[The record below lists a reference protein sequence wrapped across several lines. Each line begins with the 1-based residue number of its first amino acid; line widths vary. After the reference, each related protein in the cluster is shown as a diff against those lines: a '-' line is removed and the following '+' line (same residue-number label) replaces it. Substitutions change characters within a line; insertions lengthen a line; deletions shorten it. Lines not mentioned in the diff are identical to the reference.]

1 MKHFNFFQP
10 FLRHTLLGIFTIVIT
25 VLNAQDQ
32 AIGSFPS
39 MQGGF
44 EKFNTGNLTVNA
56 LSTSGTQTTEWT
68 VSLAASTTYSIN
80 TTTARTGSRYLVFGN
95 TTGARRWHT
104 PTAPDGNT
112 ATGIQNGTQ
121 YVIQYYYRTS
131 GATNITSLVAQLN
144 TDGGTAGPATTPAL
158 MTATNGAWTK
168 AVVTITAS
176 SASTATPRYG
186 VGGLRSTATTTV
198 NVDVDDYVVYPG
210 SAADNSAPDPASV
223 AVFTPASSQIGVSW
237 TAPGTGV
244 DGGGYMV
251 VRGLADPTTT
261 PNGNGIYAEGNTVAT
276 GEQVVY
282 IGTGTSFTDIG
293 LANSTHYYYRIY
305 TVDKAFNYSTALIAD
320 ASTTAAG
327 YATEPT
333 AQVTGLNFTSVS
345 STGMTINWTS
355 AISGGGT
362 NHLVVIGTSLTGDP
376 ADGSTY
382 TANTDFTSG
391 SSSTVAGGKVVYN
404 GTGNS
409 VSVTGLTYNTIYYV
423 RVYDFNGSAGTENYY
438 STSPASESQI
448 TDRITI
454 TSAQSGPCTTV
465 STWVGGVVPTQNDN
479 VVIANGHVVT
489 FTSTGTTNAYNLT
502 VNSGAQIYN
511 ITGSPTYTLGSIS
524 IYGTSII
531 VNGTFGDATTEY
543 VSGILFNQNCTLSGS
558 GLIRINRTRPLNTA
572 VNATFTFDAD
582 ATLTNSNA
590 VALIC
595 ESSTAGSNNIG
606 YRVNSGRTV
615 TTIGTFSGGSNG
627 TLNAAN
633 DISLTIDGT
642 LTINSTLGLNAV
654 NGKSANLVVNGTLNA
669 TKFYASNQATGGG
682 AVPTITV
689 NGSGIIN
696 VTGTGA
702 TADFSNPTTAAN
714 ITGTG
719 TFALASGSTISIGAV
734 DGLNPSTGP
743 IRCTIRNFNTAA
755 NYSFTGTSAQ
765 VTGAELPSTIN
776 TLTNTNTAGLTLS
789 SNLTT
794 TTLTNDATYI
804 LNVDAGK
811 QLTVNTTL
819 TNNGTI
825 NLKSTDSG
833 TATLIPPATISGTGT
848 FNTQQYLATTRNW
861 YISSPVVNPST
872 PGLTTTPDFAG
883 IDYYYEYMEGG
894 NNTNTIGQPGSP
906 TLYWMG
912 LNKGSSMAVGKGYIA
927 KTNAETTVQ
936 FTGTPNNGNITTS
949 FNLTRDDA
957 KGKGFNLVG
966 NPYPSYIDWSLVAAA
981 NPNLMKTVWFKTKKT
996 IGFGGGYAFASVNVT
1011 TPSSPEF
1018 VANNANTTITKYIPP
1033 TQAFWVRVNSGT
1045 SSTSMS
1051 FTNAMR
1057 EHRLNNGDLMKAPKV
1072 NERSR
1077 IRLQLVN
1084 GIESDETLI
1093 YFDKIATNDFNE
1105 YDSPK
1110 MMNNSSVTPDLYTI
1124 AGVERLV
1131 INGMS
1136 EIADNMELPLGFS
1149 LDAVASLKLKT
1160 TEMSNF
1166 PLGTRIYLLD
1176 KVESSQVE
1184 LLPETE
1190 YNFNTTTAASN
1201 NENRFSLLFRSPG
1214 VSTELN
1220 SDKSKSQALVFVNA
1234 NNQITIIAP
1243 EKSNYAIYNAVGQKV
1258 AAGKIINNLPLT
1270 INHSKGIYVVK
1281 VGNQSTRVI
1290 IK

>member
-1 MKHFNFFQP
+1 MKNYSTFQ
-10 FLRHTLLGIFTIVIT
+10 FRLRLTIVMLLTMTISM
-25 VLNAQDQ
+25 LHAQDQ

-95 TTGARRWHT
+95 TTGTRRWHT
-104 PTAPDGNT
+104 PTTPDGNT

-144 TDGGTAGPATTPAL
+144 TDGGTTGPATATAP

-168 AVVTITAS
+168 AVVSITAS

-210 SAADNSAPDPASV
+210 AAADNSAPDPASV

-251 VRGLADPTTT
+251 VRHTSDPTTA
-261 PNGNGIYAEGNTVAT
+261 PNTNGIYGVGNTIGSGT
-276 GEQVVY
+276 VVY

-293 LANSTHYYYRIY
+293 LENSTHYYYRIY

-345 STGMTINWTS
+345 STDMTINWTS

-376 ADGSTY
+376 ADGSSY

-409 VSVTGLTYNTIYYV
+409 VSVTGLTYNTTYYV

-454 TSAQSGPCTTV
+454 TSAQSGPWTTV

-615 TTIGTFSGGSNG
+615 TTLGTFSGGSNG

-743 IRCTIRNFNTAA
+743 IRCTIHNFNTAA

-765 VTGAELPSTIN
+765 VTGAELPSTVN

-789 SNLTT
+789 SNLTA
-794 TTLTNDATYI
+794 TTLTNAATYI

-861 YISSPVVNPST
+861 YVSSPVSNGIAPS
-872 PGLTTTPDFAG
+872 GYS
-883 IDYYYEYMEGG
+883 YYQRDEA
-894 NNTNTIGQPGSP
+894 
-906 TLYWMG
+906 
-912 LNKGSSMAVGKGYIA
+912 GSSWTSQPFVAGNTFVAGKGYIA
-927 KTNAETTVQ
+927 LPGSAASTLTFSGSLN
-936 FTGTPNNGNITTS
+936 TGDVTIP
-949 FNLTRDDA
+949 LTWSGA
-957 KGKGFNLVG
+957 SAKGFNLIG
-966 NPYPSYIDWSLVAAA
+966 NPYPSHLTW
-981 NPNLMKTVWFKTKKT
+981 TKV
-996 IGFGGGYAFASVNVT
+996 FAESTT
-1011 TPSSPEF
+1011 TPYGGTAPATLIEPSIYIRSNSGGTSNSTGTWSF
-1018 VANNANTTITKYIPP
+1018 HTYNATSGAAVPSHSLLAGGIIPP
-1033 TQAFWVRVNSGT
+1033 MQAFWIRAKVAGNLVLNSDLTKSHQT
-1045 SSTSMS
+1045 S
-1051 FTNAMR
+1051 NP
-1057 EHRLNNGDLMKAPKV
+1057 LKAPAVK
-1072 NERSR
+1072 NTNRQL
-1077 IRLQLVN
+1077 IRLEVSN
-1084 GIESDETLI
+1084 GTRTDETLLL
-1093 YFDKIATNDFNE
+1093 FDANAADGYDS

-1110 MMNNSSVTPDLYTI
+1110 FAEANSELQIYSTVGT
-1124 AGVERLV
+1124 EKLV
-1131 INGMS
+1131 MNGMK
-1136 EIADNMELPLGFS
+1136 ELPLNQEIALGFVPGNET
-1149 LDAVASLKLKT
+1149 LFALKANEITNLPSDVRVILKDYANNGNET
-1160 TEMSNF
+1160 DLTDGSTSYQFSN
-1166 PLGTRIYLLD
+1166 
-1176 KVESSQVE
+1176 VE
-1184 LLPETE
+1184 
-1190 YNFNTTTAASN
+1190 TTT
-1201 NENRFSLLFRSPG
+1201 NRFSLIFRAPG
-1214 VSTELN
+1214 NATGIDNTE
-1220 SDKSKSQALVFVNA
+1220 KGIVQVFVNA
-1234 NNQITIIAP
+1234 ANQITIIAKP
-1243 EKSNYAIYNAVGQKV
+1243 NSNYSIYNTVGQLIENGILNSEMQTVNCK
-1258 AAGKIINNLPLT
+1258 LQT
-1270 INHSKGIYVVK
+1270 GIYVVK
-1281 VGNQSTRVI
+1281 INNQSTRII